1 MAKRNTF
8 SIPHYVG
15 LDVHKDS
22 ISVAYAAD
30 GGSEVI
36 FLGRFGTRH
45 CDIDSFVRKMQSH
58 SPHLVFVYEAG
69 PCGYWLYRYFCRKDF
84 PCWVVSPTL
93 IPRRAGDRVKTDRR
107 DAMQLARLMR
117 SGDLTPVY
125 VPETEDEAIRDLS
138 RAREATRDDLNRA
151 RHRLKS
157 FLLRHDVRYAGRAN
171 WGGPHLRWLATL
183 VMPTPASQF
192 VLQELINVIS
202 EQHDRLQRIE
212 CELRDQ
218 AMRWRLYPVVEAYQA
233 LRGVQ
238 FIVAITAVAELGDV
252 SRFDNPRQLMKYIGL
267 TPSEH
272 SSGNN
277 RRLGGITKTGNGHVR
292 RVLIEAAKAYRHKPK
307 VSPAML
313 KRQERL
319 PKTICEIAWKAQ
331 QRLCKRYRAL
341 SARGKHAN
349 TVTAAI
355 AREIVAFM
363 WAISKELQKNET
375 LIETSNIESALKAT
389 A

>member
-1 MAKRNTF
+1 MTEKVDF
-8 SIPHYVG
+8 EGGVDG
-15 LDVHKDS
+15 HKIVDPADHAN
-22 ISVAYAAD
+22 IVSVID
-30 GGSEVI
+30 GSQGQCQGASGPVDQRLASEHNP
-36 FLGRFGTRH
+36 G
-45 CDIDSFVRKMQSH
+45 
-58 SPHLVFVYEAG
+58 
-69 PCGYWLYRYFCRKDF
+69 
-84 PCWVVSPTL
+84 
-93 IPRRAGDRVKTDRR
+93 
-107 DAMQLARLMR
+107 
-117 SGDLTPVY
+117 
-125 VPETEDEAIRDLS
+125 
-138 RAREATRDDLNRA
+138 DDL
-151 RHRLKS
+151 
-157 FLLRHDVRYAGRAN
+157 AGI
-171 WGGPHLRWLATL
+171 HVLAAT
-183 VMPTPASQF
+183 
-192 VLQELINVIS
+192 
-202 EQHDRLQRIE
+202 
-212 CELRDQ
+212 
-218 AMRWRLYPVVEAYQA
+218 
-233 LRGVQ
+233 
-238 FIVAITAVAELGDV
+238 GDV

-363 WAISKELQKNET
+363 WAITKELQQDET
-375 LIETSNIESALKAT
+375 LIETSNI
-389 A
+389 